1 MKNKKENLRLY
12 LVYIGFLFFFIG
24 IFSRIAYLQII
35 KRNFLQQVAR
45 KEHIKLI
52 PLQGERGRIFDRK
65 GRILATNINVFSL
78 YADPK
83 NIEDIGKIERILS
96 EELEIDKKEIKRKL
110 TRNSRFVWLKR
121 KISLE
126 GKERINKLI
135 KKFKL
140 KGIYFCREKERFYP
154 QGKILSHI
162 LGGVNIDNQGIEG
175 IELFYNNYLKAKNG
189 WVEVTRDTTSEGV
202 FLSPQVVSPINGAD
216 IFLTIDIQI
225 QYWAETY
232 LKETI
237 EKFDAQ
243 AGGVVVVDP
252 FSGEILALANY
263 PSYDSNRISEFP
275 HDSIRN
281 RVITDVFEPGS
292 VFKLV
297 TLIAAI
303 EEGKFNRD
311 DIIFCEHGKFKIPGS
326 VLHDW
331 KPFGKLKFEEVF
343 EKSSNIGVAKI
354 ANKLGKDIIY
364 KFIRELGFG
373 ETTGVDLPGEIGGFL
388 KPKHV
393 WSKTSG
399 YIIPIGQEVGVT
411 LLQLV
416 RAFCVPANGGYLV
429 RPYVVK
435 KIFREGFLHQT
446 KPQRRKVIPS
456 SVANKVKEILGEV
469 VREGTGRLANI
480 EGIKVGG
487 KTGTAQVYDPQ
498 LRRYSP
504 THYRAS
510 FVGFLPL
517 EHPRLVIGVS
527 IDNPQKSHF
536 GGVIAAPLFKKIG
549 EKAIK
554 YLEEREIVKR

>member
-1 MKNKKENLRLY
+1 
-12 LVYIGFLFFFIG
+12 
-24 IFSRIAYLQII
+24 
-35 KRNFLQQVAR
+35 
-45 KEHIKLI
+45 
-52 PLQGERGRIFDRK
+52 
-65 GRILATNINVFSL
+65 
-78 YADPK
+78 
-83 NIEDIGKIERILS
+83 
-96 EELEIDKKEIKRKL
+96 
-110 TRNSRFVWLKR
+110 
-121 KISLE
+121 
-126 GKERINKLI
+126 
-135 KKFKL
+135 
-140 KGIYFCREKERFYP
+140 
-154 QGKILSHI
+154 
-162 LGGVNIDNQGIEG
+162 
-175 IELFYNNYLKAKNG
+175 LKAKNG
-189 WVEVTRDTTSEGV
+189 WVEVTQDTTSEGI

-263 PSYDSNRISEFP
+263 PSYDSNRISESP
-275 HDSIRN
+275 QDSIRN

-303 EEGKFNRD
+303 EEGKFSRD

-354 ANKLGKDIIY
+354 ANKLGKDTIY

-469 VREGTGRLANI
+469 VREGTGKLANI

-487 KTGTAQVYDPQ
+487 KTGTAQVFDPR

-554 YLEEREIVKR
+554 YLEEKEIVKR